1 MDNYENTYTVGDYIS
16 TIESR
21 LLNNMIR
28 RDNQNYNVYTKDNE
42 FILINNVTDEEI
54 YFTNIFSNMSYYI
67 STLVGKRETKE
78 KDISMLE
85 NECN

>member
-1 MDNYENTYTVGDYIS
+1 MDDYENTYTVGDYIS

-28 RDNQNYNVYTKDNE
+28 RDNQNYNVYAKDNK

-54 YFTNIFSNMSYYI
+54 YSTNIFSNMSYYI
-67 STLVGKRETKE
+67 STLVGNRETKE

-85 NECN
+85 NEYN

>member
-1 MDNYENTYTVGDYIS
+1 MDDYENTYTVGDYIS
-16 TIESR
+16 TTESR

-28 RDNQNYNVYTKDNE
+28 RDNQNYNVYTKDNK

-67 STLVGKRETKE
+67 SALVSKRETKE